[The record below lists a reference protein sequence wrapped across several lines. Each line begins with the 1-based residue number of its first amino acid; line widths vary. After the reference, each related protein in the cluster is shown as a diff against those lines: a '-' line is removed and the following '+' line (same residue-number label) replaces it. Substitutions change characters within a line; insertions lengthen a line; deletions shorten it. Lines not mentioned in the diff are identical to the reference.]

1 MYSFGESIGRFYK
14 NYVNFSGRATR
25 SEYWWVLLF
34 QVTVYVALVITFI
47 MLAGNDIYNDSDDI
61 PASAWLLMLSGLVF
75 ALLNILPNWALGA
88 RRFHDLGQTG
98 WLVLVFAVVNFFIGV
113 AFIAQMIWF
122 AMKGEDGPNQYG
134 PDPLQPTADIFG

>member
-1 MYSFGESIGRFYK
+1 MYGFGESIARFYS

-34 QVTVYVALVITFI
+34 QMLVYISLIVAFVGTAGMTDFSGGGDFSGIAISLIT
-47 MLAGNDIYNDSDDI
+47 AG
-61 PASAWLLMLSGLVF
+61 GLF
-75 ALLNILPNWALGA
+75 ALLNILPSWALQA

-98 WLVLVFAVVNFFIGV
+98 WLVLVFVIVNFVIGV

-134 PDPLQPTADIFG
+134 PDPFQPTADVFG